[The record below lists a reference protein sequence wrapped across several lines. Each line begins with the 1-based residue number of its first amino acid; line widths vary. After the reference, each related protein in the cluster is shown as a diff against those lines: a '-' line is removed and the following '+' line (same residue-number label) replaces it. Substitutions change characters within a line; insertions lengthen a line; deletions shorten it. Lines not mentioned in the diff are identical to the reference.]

1 MREPYKIWFLE
12 YAMAESAVSAMIYG
26 RHNEGTMYVHFGIL
40 VLQGNG
46 HTIALDSG
54 HFSEGYACELE
65 KKYSVWNTQPL
76 EKVLA
81 GIGLSGEDFDAVII
95 THAHWD
101 HMGGIKAFP
110 RARFYLQKKEMLDWV
125 EVLAMPPVY
134 ADLRGGL
141 NPDDMRQAF
150 ELILQGQM
158 TLLDG
163 AVDDLLPGVSVVPAF
178 NSHTYGSQ
186 FVTIQCKPGDSADR
200 WVFTGDAC
208 YSLENFGKD
217 GKGPYVPLGYG
228 VGSNTDTIHALT
240 AMYKKA
246 QGRLDRMIIT
256 HEPANWKIFKTT
268 VNSDGLHIAEI
279 QTTGSD

>member
-1 MREPYKIWFLE
+1 MKEPYKIWFLE

-26 RHNEGTMYVHFGIL
+26 RHNEGTMYVPFGIL
-40 VLQGNG
+40 VLKGNG

-54 HFSEGYACELE
+54 HFSEGCARELE
-65 KKYSVWNTQPL
+65 KKFSVRNTQPM

-81 GIGLSGEDFDAVII
+81 GIGLSGENFDAVIL

-110 RARFYLQKKEMLDWV
+110 KAHFYLQKKEMLDWV
-125 EVLAMPPVY
+125 EMLAMPSVY
-134 ADLRGGL
+134 AGICGGI
-141 NPDDMRQAF
+141 NPDDMRQAL
-150 ELILQGQM
+150 ELILQGRM

-163 AVDDLLPGVSVVPAF
+163 VVDNLFPGVSVVPAF

-186 FVTIQCKPGDSADR
+186 FVTIQCQPGDNADR

-217 GKGPYVPLGYG
+217 GKGPYVPLGYS
-228 VGSNTDTIHALT
+228 VGSNTDTIRTLA
-240 AMYKKA
+240 AMYEKA
-246 QGRLDRMIIT
+246 QGRLERIIIT
-256 HEPANWKIFKTT
+256 HEPANWKIYKTT
-268 VNSDGLHIAEI
+268 VNDDGLHIAEI
-279 QTTGSD
+279 QITGND